1 MSLVSR
7 ILERSVPELIR
18 VACVL
23 ALVGLA
29 FMVYS
34 VVDRRAL
41 PVIVAMSVGHG
52 IGALGVACYILA
64 VVLDARGRPSRKGA
78 AEKRKD

>member
-1 MSLVSR
+1 MSLLSR
-7 ILERSVPELIR
+7 ILARSVQELIR

-23 ALVGLA
+23 ALIGLA

-34 VVDRRAL
+34 VLDRRAL

-64 VVLDARGRPSRKGA
+64 VVLDARARPSRTDT
-78 AEKRKD
+78 AEKHD

>member
-7 ILERSVPELIR
+7 IVERSIPELIR

-23 ALVGLA
+23 ALIGLG

-34 VVDRRAL
+34 VLDRRAL

-64 VVLDARGRPSRKGA
+64 VVLDARGRPPRTDA
-78 AEKRKD
+78 AKKHE